1 MLSALEDAI
10 VDHVTVNLTY
20 TDAEG
25 QITRREVEEM
35 IFALTAGQWKLVAW
49 CRLRAG
55 IRWFTLARIQRA
67 TVTRHPCTGHQIEK
81 IGEPPTPAQSV
92 QF

>member
-49 CRLRAG
+49 CGL
-55 IRWFTLARIQRA
+55 
-67 TVTRHPCTGHQIEK
+67 
-81 IGEPPTPAQSV
+81 
-92 QF
+92 